1 MDDKGGLLSK
11 THKNQFVSNTPER
24 CFALSD
30 DGTVLG
36 VCSKLGIAV
45 YSWNSDKSSWIPQD
59 VIFDP
64 NNLASP
70 STV

>member
-11 THKNQFVSNTPER
+11 THKNQFASNNPER

>member
-11 THKNQFVSNTPER
+11 THKNQFASNNPER

-45 YSWNSDKSSWIPQD
+45 YSWNLDKSSWIPQD

-64 NNLASP
+64 NNLASL